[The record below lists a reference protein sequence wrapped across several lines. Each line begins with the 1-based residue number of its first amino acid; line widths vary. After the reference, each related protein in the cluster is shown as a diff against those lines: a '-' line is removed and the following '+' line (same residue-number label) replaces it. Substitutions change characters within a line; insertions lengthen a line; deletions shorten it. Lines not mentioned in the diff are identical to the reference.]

1 MTAAIHP
8 NSNARFEPEVEWILG
23 AKPRN
28 RRNRSKTHDPWGR
41 LRMAGSDSRRAEIMN
56 DGYSRGD
63 ILVLPQDLQ
72 DFAWSAPM
80 RDLAAKIGLSDVG
93 LKKLL
98 KSQGVIAPPQG
109 HWNRVHAGKPV
120 PKSPELPARRP
131 GETGRIHLDHRFM
144 NVLTA
149 VEPMPSSGP
158 FASAAVPEDL
168 DQLYRQELKAIGRVT
183 VPRKLERFHYAL
195 SQILKQEERRRANF
209 AANNWSWD
217 EPKFDGALD
226 QRRFRILNAI
236 FMALSR
242 RGHGGRASERDGRI
256 DATAIVGDTGVDLDI
271 AIAGKHRT
279 IREYGRDV
287 PARHLPASTPLMLAI
302 DGQRDRPGDLRCQD
316 DAAGKLESKLTEI
329 TARII
334 VAGEARFRRGLK
346 EAEEREEQY
355 RRWQEQRRRE
365 EIERRNAERLKHLR
379 HSGELLRQAEDLRAL
394 IGRVRDAA
402 VAGSVAVD
410 RGRLEEW
417 ERWASAEADRLD
429 PILSGQIMNHLAS
442 EH

>member
-1 MTAAIHP
+1 MRYEYS
-8 NSNARFEPEVEWILG
+8 SNDV
-23 AKPRN
+23 
-28 RRNRSKTHDPWGR
+28 
-41 LRMAGSDSRRAEIMN
+41 
-56 DGYSRGD
+56 
-63 ILVLPQDLQ
+63 LVLPQDLQ

-98 KSQGVIAPPQG
+98 KSQGVITPPQG

-120 PKSPELPARRP
+120 AKSPKLPARRP
-131 GETGRIHLDHRFM
+131 GETGRIHVDHRFAP
-144 NVLTA
+144 VLTA
-149 VEPMPSSGP
+149 VDPLPSSGP
-158 FASAAVPEDL
+158 FRSAAVPEDL
-168 DQLYRQELKAIGRVT
+168 DKLYDQELKAIGRVA
-183 VPRKLERFHYAL
+183 VPRKLERFHYGLA
-195 SQILKQEERRRANF
+195 QIFRQEERRRAKF
-209 AANNWSWD
+209 AASNWSWD
-217 EPKFDGALD
+217 APKFDGPLD

-256 DATAIVGDTGVDLDI
+256 DATAIVGDMGVDLDI

-279 IREYGRDV
+279 VREYGRDV
-287 PARHLPASTPLMLAI
+287 PARDLPASTALMLMI
-302 DGQRDRPGDLRCQD
+302 DGQRGRAGEMTWQD
-316 DAAGKLESKLTEI
+316 HAAGKLESKLTEI

-334 VAGEARFRRGLK
+334 VAGEARFRRALK
-346 EAEEREEQY
+346 ESEEREEQY

-379 HSGELLRQAEDLRAL
+379 YSGELLRQAEDLRAL

-429 PILSGQIMNHLAS
+429 PIHSGQIMNHLAS
-442 EH
+442 EHEE